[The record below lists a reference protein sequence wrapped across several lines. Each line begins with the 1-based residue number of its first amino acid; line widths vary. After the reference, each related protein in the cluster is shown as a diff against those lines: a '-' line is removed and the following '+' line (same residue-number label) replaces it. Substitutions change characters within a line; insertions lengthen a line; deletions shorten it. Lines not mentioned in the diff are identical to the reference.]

1 MGQVGHDV
9 VTPLDAAREYVRRG
23 WCVVPIPY
31 KQKRPVLKEWEQL
44 RLSESDLDQYFDQ
57 PANVGLILGE
67 PSGNLVDVD
76 LDCAEAR
83 AIASNYLPAT
93 AAKSGRA
100 GAADSHWWYIAA
112 DAKTVQHRDPATR
125 QMIVEL
131 RSTGGQTVVGPSI
144 HPSGQPYDVLTGEPA
159 VVPAEMLTA

>member
-100 GAADSHWWYIAA
+100 DAADSHWWYIAA
-112 DAKTVQHRDPATR
+112 DAK
-125 QMIVEL
+125 
-131 RSTGGQTVVGPSI
+131 
-144 HPSGQPYDVLTGEPA
+144 
-159 VVPAEMLTA
+159 